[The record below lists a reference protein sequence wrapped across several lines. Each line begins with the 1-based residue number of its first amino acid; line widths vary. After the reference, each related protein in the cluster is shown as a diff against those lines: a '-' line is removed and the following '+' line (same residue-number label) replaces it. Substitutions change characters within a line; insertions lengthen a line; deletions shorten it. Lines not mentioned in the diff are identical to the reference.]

1 MTKDVLP
8 KLAAKAAL
16 SILHK
21 LKKKVSGKGAVGAGK
36 GFTLFISNEDMNNI
50 IKIRKSLEKS
60 GLLIEGA
67 TETVKHEKEG
77 ACLWDTM
84 APMAGSLVVHLA
96 Y

>member
-1 MTKDVLP
+1 MTKDVFP

-60 GLLIEGA
+60 GLLIEGT

-77 ACLWDTM
+77 ACLGATM
-84 APMAGSLVVHLA
+84 APMACSLVVHLA